1 MCSAHERTAS
11 RRRAQR
17 QDHAMAPSEDDIK
30 TCAEKLRDEDREY
43 PRPRHRSRPSS
54 NLKTEPWTCHPTTPP
69 SDPSPDTHLFVD
81 SSPVWMEATEELIEM
96 TGDKDDETTRLA
108 IAKED
113 ACPWLGKIL
122 GTYIELKYGEDAP
135 GSPKRDPTALDAIDE
150 VNPNNDDDDV
160 RSDGGLSMLS
170 ADARLEELEQVVI
183 NTLQCLINLSRSKKN
198 RKEIADAGCVAPAC
212 TLLDLNL
219 RREIHDRSVML
230 LINCVTGPIQ
240 YTGPVHDVVEDAG
253 GVQKL
258 VEMLKL
264 GPDHPTAHRAAQ
276 VLSLVSVDPEI
287 KDIFREDCE
296 GGFEALRAMLER
308 DKSEGLFLK
317 HAALTAN
324 HLCDENGEFISIF
337 LHGQLE

>member
-30 TCAEKLRDEDREY
+30 TCVEKLRDEDREY

-54 NLKTEPWTCHPTTPP
+54 NLKTEPRTRHPTTPP

-122 GTYIELKYGEDAP
+122 GTYIELKYGADAP
-135 GSPKRDPTALDAIDE
+135 GSPKRDHTTSLDAIDE
-150 VNPNNDDDDV
+150 VNPNDDDDV

-258 VEMLKL
+258 VRMLEL

>member
-1 MCSAHERTAS
+1 
-11 RRRAQR
+11 
-17 QDHAMAPSEDDIK
+17 MAPSEDDIK
-30 TCAEKLRDEDREY
+30 TCVEKLRDEDREY

-54 NLKTEPWTCHPTTPP
+54 NLKTEPWTRHPTTPP

-122 GTYIELKYGEDAP
+122 GTYIELKYGADAP
-135 GSPKRDPTALDAIDE
+135 GSPKRDHTTSLDAIDE
-150 VNPNNDDDDV
+150 VNPNDDDDV
-160 RSDGGLSMLS
+160 RSDGGLSMLD

-258 VEMLKL
+258 VRMLEL

-287 KDIFREDCE
+287 KDIFREDCA